1 MRATAPA
8 SHTPPAWRLRVT
20 TALAQRGVSP
30 EDLATIDRALHDT
43 PDAPRLRAM
52 LDGTPPA
59 TPAVIAPFD
68 ATLRVV
74 DGRVTFELADG
85 TLSDWRYAIS
95 PSALRVSPGARVGV
109 GEVLND
115 GEVPDALWIE
125 VFGDEGAPR
134 LRAKLMALTG
144 LDARLADLVLAP
156 MLDGVAVDPMER
168 TARSRPHEMTRA
180 RFERELGA
188 RLADELRRDDLH
200 TDPRVADL
208 MALDD
213 LARARRWFAES
224 RWKALEDRLPLLPT
238 GRRVILDYR
247 KIARTDEGGM
257 VHPGP
262 WLDLDAFV
270 VARRRLS
277 VGDAACVLRRPER
290 ERGISA
296 QRKFG
301 AREGVWRARAL
312 LSPNGQRVTELRVW
326 HRDASPWLRRSMWC
340 FDLEVTTGRVLVCDL
355 TRPAWRDAAALSAQ
369 CARQVGGGIGALAAR
384 VDREGVEGVV
394 CALSEASGRYGVYV
408 QCADGDHAEA
418 LCVRFHDDEVL

>member
-1 MRATAPA
+1 MRATASA
-8 SHTPPAWRLRVT
+8 SHNPPLWRARVT
-20 TALAQRGVSP
+20 TALARRGVSP
-30 EDLATIDRALHDT
+30 EDLATIDRALHDA

-74 DGRVTFELADG
+74 HGRVGFEHDDG
-85 TLSDWRYAIS
+85 TLSDWRYALD
-95 PSALRVSPGARVGV
+95 PSALRVPPGARVRA

-115 GEVPDALWIE
+115 GEVSDALWIE
-125 VFGDEGAPR
+125 VFGDEGAAR

-156 MLDGVAVDPMER
+156 MLDGVAVDPLVR

-188 RLADELRRDDLH
+188 RLADALRHDALH

-224 RWKALEDRLPLLPT
+224 RWRAFKDLLPLLPT
-238 GRRVILDYR
+238 GRRVLLDYR
-247 KIARTDEGGM
+247 KVARTDEGGT

-270 VARRRLS
+270 VSRRRLS
-277 VGDAACVLRRPER
+277 VGDATCVLRRPER
-290 ERGISA
+290 VRGLAA

-301 AREGVWRARAL
+301 AREGVWRARAF

-355 TRPAWRDAAALSAQ
+355 TWPAWRDAAALSAQ
-369 CARQVGGGIGALAAR
+369 CARQVGEGTGALAAR
-384 VDREGVEGVV
+384 VDRAGVEGVV
-394 CALSEASGRYGVYV
+394 CALSEASGRYRVFV
-408 QCADGDHAEA
+408 QYADGDHAEA
-418 LCVRFHDDEVL
+418 LCVRFDEDEVL